1 LALSELHDS
10 EVAMRA
16 ALRWLLT
23 ASVVLIPVVAT
34 TGCAA
39 TPEPESAFTQVGPL
53 SYEFRI
59 VWESTSEALQQEGFP
74 VELQER
80 PATDEGYMASQV
92 RTDGSDKMRSVEL
105 GRRASARVERL
116 GPKKF
121 LLRLA
126 ASRFER
132 ALPPPGVS
140 PGDWHYVGRD
150 EELLAR
156 LRGRVDKNI
165 ERRYRPAEG
174 G

>member
-1 LALSELHDS
+1 MLF
-10 EVAMRA
+10 
-16 ALRWLLT
+16 ALRALGVLLC
-23 ASVVLIPVVAT
+23 ALVVLIPIAAT

-39 TPEPESAFTQVGPL
+39 TPEPESAFTEVGPL
-53 SYEFRI
+53 SYDFRV
-59 VWESTSEALQQEGFP
+59 VWEATSEALQQEGFP

-80 PATDEGYMASQV
+80 PTSDEGYMASQV

-105 GRRASARVERL
+105 GRRASARVEKL
-116 GPKKF
+116 DKKKF
-121 LLRLA
+121 RLRLA

-132 ALPPPGVS
+132 ALPPPGVA

-150 EELLAR
+150 EDLLAR